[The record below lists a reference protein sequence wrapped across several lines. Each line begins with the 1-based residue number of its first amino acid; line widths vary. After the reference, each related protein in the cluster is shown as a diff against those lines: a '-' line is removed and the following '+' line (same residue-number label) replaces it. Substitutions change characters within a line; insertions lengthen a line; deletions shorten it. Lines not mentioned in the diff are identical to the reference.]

1 MATTERT
8 SATELTK
15 PTASVESL
23 AVTPPVTPNAT
34 NTSAHQ
40 LVSEIRDIYT
50 TLNELSSLAPSD
62 PVNTLLTRLVNLCV
76 VPYSA
81 EFTTCFFQI
90 AGVEALCAKLRPL
103 CSEAE
108 GELEKYWAER
118 MLAELANKS
127 TNKKDNTSQIEPSD
141 ILQTFPYHQNYIDL
155 SRLEASAISAFL
167 PDPSTPPTRIAF
179 LGSGPLPLT
188 SLCFLSQYP
197 TAHIH
202 NIDRDATALRLS
214 AALCGKLGFEKRM
227 SFTCEDVTAD
237 SEVAVQGE
245 GEEKEEGETESSS
258 ETSPSW
264 TQSQVVF
271 LAALVGT
278 DTHSKIAILASLAAK
293 LRPGCLVVARSAQGV
308 RSVLYPI
315 LQLSEDLQAIGL
327 EVLAEVHPW
336 TKVVNSVVVLRV
348 KER

>member
-34 NTSAHQ
+34 TTSAHQ

-50 TLNELSSLAPSD
+50 TLNELSSLAPSA

-118 MLAELANKS
+118 MLAELGKYPPLFPHMPFLFYIHTKKS
-127 TNKKDNTSQIEPSD
+127 QLDPTHQPQTTS
-141 ILQTFPYHQNYIDL
+141 
-155 SRLEASAISAFL
+155 
-167 PDPSTPPTRIAF
+167 
-179 LGSGPLPLT
+179 
-188 SLCFLSQYP
+188 
-197 TAHIH
+197 
-202 NIDRDATALRLS
+202 
-214 AALCGKLGFEKRM
+214 
-227 SFTCEDVTAD
+227 
-237 SEVAVQGE
+237 
-245 GEEKEEGETESSS
+245 
-258 ETSPSW
+258 
-264 TQSQVVF
+264 
-271 LAALVGT
+271 
-278 DTHSKIAILASLAAK
+278 
-293 LRPGCLVVARSAQGV
+293 
-308 RSVLYPI
+308 
-315 LQLSEDLQAIGL
+315 
-327 EVLAEVHPW
+327 
-336 TKVVNSVVVLRV
+336 
-348 KER
+348 